1 MFILYLNV
9 FINSDL
15 IENCLAENSYDA
27 GSDVMGLGG
36 VLTDELR
43 TGTGVQTV
51 PGVDGPDVQTASL
64 GPQCMQNVCETVED
78 IEERWC
84 LAGAAALLFDKVSLE
99 FQIL

>member
-15 IENCLAENSYDA
+15 IENCLDENSYDA

-64 GPQCMQNVCETVED
+64 GPQHSACRMFAKLLKTLKRGGVLLVLLHC
-78 IEERWC
+78 C
-84 LAGAAALLFDKVSLE
+84 LTR
-99 FQIL
+99 

>member
-1 MFILYLNV
+1 MFISHLNV

-15 IENCLAENSYDA
+15 IENCLDENSYDA